1 MSIVI
6 NGNHNRLSLKILSL
20 VSCRK
25 RARNI
30 ASTGNK
36 KNTEPHK
43 AHITILHKP
52 EKPNTENLDR
62 ALKEMLGKAN
72 KIAIEK
78 RKAIQPSSIETIVVT
93 DHLVCK

>member
-43 AHITILHKP
+43 AQITILHKP

-72 KIAIEK
+72 KIAMEK
-78 RKAIQPSSIETIVVT
+78 RKAIQLSKMETIVGT
-93 DHLVCK
+93 DHFVCK